1 VTALRERQLPRLS
14 LLDILGTVAQVIVS
28 VLLAL
33 AWHSYWA
40 IVVAM
45 LGASVTRTA
54 LSYVLFD
61 NPRRRFRLD
70 RGYAGEL
77 WGFARFVT
85 GSSVI
90 SMVLMQSDKVVLARL
105 LPLDM
110 LGLYMLAGNLALA
123 PMAFTTA
130 YASRVLYPTYA
141 RAWRE
146 EPQNLARIFYSTRWR
161 VSMLYMIAA
170 GGLIGT
176 APLIVAIL
184 YDERYAGA
192 ALYLRLL
199 AITPLLALA
208 SISANEVLTAS
219 GHVQVTFHANLVKIA
234 SLGLIAPFALI
245 LFGPL
250 GLIVCVGTLEL
261 PTLLYCWIQLHR
273 LGLLGLRQELALLAL
288 GAAGAVI
295 GQGLSELLLP
305 LV

>member
-1 VTALRERQLPRLS
+1 
-14 LLDILGTVAQVIVS
+14 
-28 VLLAL
+28 
-33 AWHSYWA
+33 
-40 IVVAM
+40 
-45 LGASVTRTA
+45 
-54 LSYVLFD
+54 
-61 NPRRRFRLD
+61 
-70 RGYAGEL
+70 
-77 WGFARFVT
+77 
-85 GSSVI
+85 
-90 SMVLMQSDKVVLARL
+90 MVLMQSDKVVLARL